1 MPLHD
6 QDLNVS
12 HSTNPPRIAV
22 VGAGISGLT
31 VAWYLER
38 LLPNANVDVFESANQ
53 VGGVIQTIDSNPFLA
68 ELGADNFATLVP
80 DALRMVE
87 EMGLRD
93 QFIAPN
99 AVHRRAQ
106 VVRNGKLLPIPNGF
120 SLMQPTRLSS
130 VITSPILSPA
140 GRLRLLSEYYVKRR
154 TGPEDE
160 SVESFAVRR
169 LGRECFDRLVEPIV
183 GGIFTAR
190 AETLSMQAAMPQ
202 FVAMEREYGGLIRG
216 AFANRKSKSR
226 SELAAREA
234 SGARYDQFL
243 APKLGMSWWL
253 QKIATSLRNPI
264 LFGHR
269 IVRLTKKAELNW
281 TLHVSGSN
289 DKTQSNPKEYTGYH
303 AICLALPSPRS
314 AAILKISHPTIAE
327 KLDRI
332 PYASSAVAV
341 IAIERREIRAEAL
354 CFGVVVPKLEHR
366 DCLAIS
372 LASEKYA
379 GRCPEGLVLARVFMG
394 GAVRPELM
402 DKSDDELLAI
412 AKKEIHELL
421 GAQSLPRWQTIVRW
435 TEAMPQYLV
444 GHPSLVTAIRQ
455 SVEVDASLRL
465 VGNAFD
471 GVGIP
476 QCIQLARKAAEHFA
490 TLLQRPK
497 ACVGYS
503 SSPNP
508 DYSQGIY

>member
-1 MPLHD
+1 MTLHNQESIASRHVRPL
-6 QDLNVS
+6 
-12 HSTNPPRIAV
+12 RIAV

-31 VAWYLER
+31 VAWNLER
-38 LLPNANVDVFESANQ
+38 LLPNAIVDVFESADQ
-53 VGGVIQTIDSNPFLA
+53 VGGVIQTIDAAPILA

-80 DALRMVE
+80 DAFCMVE
-87 EMGLRD
+87 EMGLQD
-93 QFIAPN
+93 QFIRPN
-99 AVHRRAQ
+99 SINRKAQ
-106 VVRNGKLLPIPNGF
+106 VVRGGKLYPIPNGF

-130 VITSPILSPA
+130 VIASPILSPA
-140 GRLRLLSEYYVKRR
+140 GRLRLLFEYYVKRR
-154 TGPEDE
+154 NSLDDE

-216 AFANRKSKSR
+216 AFAKRKSQSR

-243 APKLGMSWWL
+243 APKLGMSWWMK
-253 QKIATSLRNPI
+253 KIAASLRHPI
-264 LFGHR
+264 LFR
-269 IVRLTKKAELNW
+269 QRVVRLTKNDELSW
-281 TLHVSGSN
+281 TLHASN
-289 DKTQSNPKEYTGYH
+289 CNGKNQSVQHEHPGYH
-303 AICLALPSPRS
+303 AVCLALPSPRS
-314 AAILKISHPTIAE
+314 AAILKVSHPSIAE

-341 IAIERREIRAEAL
+341 MAIERREIREDAL

-372 LASEKYA
+372 LASEKYT
-379 GRCPEGLVLARVFMG
+379 GRCPKELVLARVFMA

-402 DKSDDELLAI
+402 DKSDDELLHI
-412 AKKEIHELL
+412 ARKEIKDLL
-421 GAQSLPRWQTIVRW
+421 GAQSLPRWQTLVRW

-444 GHPSLVTAIRQ
+444 GHPLLVNSIRQ
-455 SVEVDASLRL
+455 SVDLDPTLRL

-476 QCIQLARKAAEHFA
+476 QCIQLARKTAEHFA
-490 TLLQRPK
+490 TLF
-497 ACVGYS
+497 
-503 SSPNP
+503 
-508 DYSQGIY
+508 QGTKGSAG